1 MKSPTDCQVLE
12 SYGLNFKMDNV
23 NHFLFMYTKAK
34 AKDVVDKWTITCYMC
49 YMETKDEPLPNQT
62 PAPEPGARAAAI
74 RAYLVLGEASG
85 IQGRIAREKDLAPNR
100 T

>member
-49 YMETKDEPLPNQT
+49 YMETKDEPLPHMLTIKRRPLNQA
-62 PAPEPGARAAAI
+62 PAPLQFERILYWVKP
-74 RAYLVLGEASG
+74 VASK
-85 IQGRIAREKDLAPNR
+85 AE
-100 T
+100 